1 MKGGIITAAFQS
13 FEKGEI
19 MPDVLVE
26 MKDIIKTFPGVK
38 ALDHA
43 QLTLYKGEVLG
54 LLGENGAGKSTLM
67 NTLGGI
73 YNADSGSITVD
84 GKQVS
89 IPTVIEAQKL
99 GIAFIHQ
106 EIALVPYLSVAENI
120 FLGRERMTMG
130 MVDQRKMYK
139 EAKQWLDMV
148 GLDVNP
154 ATLVSRLSI
163 AKQQMVEI
171 AKACSLNMKLMIM
184 DEPTSSLSE
193 KEVESLFIMI
203 KRLKEKNIGIIYISH
218 KLSEIF
224 TITDRICVMRDGGYV
239 GTIVTKESVQAD
251 LVKMMVG
258 RELENYYVK
267 NVHELG
273 DVALEAI
280 GIHSGKRVMDC
291 SFSVRKGEI
300 LGFYGLVGA
309 GRSELL
315 EAVMGLYPRDSG
327 TIFLNGENIT
337 KLPTLKIQE
346 KGMALVPEDRKT
358 QGLILKNSIKFN
370 ISISVLSKFLNHLCV
385 DKKEETKI
393 VDQAI
398 ANLDIKTPSRDQTV
412 RNLSGGNQ
420 QKVVLAKWLAS
431 NPSVL
436 VLDEPTRGVDV
447 GAKAEIYSI
456 MNDLAATGMA
466 IIMISSEMPEIMNMC
481 DRMLIM
487 SDGRIK
493 GELNKSEFNQQ
504 TILHYAVAEEI
515 S

>member
-1 MKGGIITAAFQS
+1 
-13 FEKGEI
+13 

-26 MKDIIKTFPGVK
+26 MKDIVKTFPGVK
-38 ALDHA
+38 ALDNA
-43 QLTLYKGEVLG
+43 QLTLYEGEVLG

-73 YNADSGSITVD
+73 YVPDSGTI
-84 GKQVS
+84 KVS
-89 IPTVIEAQKL
+89 DEHVQIHNVIEAQKL

-120 FLGRERMTMG
+120 FLGREIMTMG
-130 MVDQRKMYK
+130 MVDQRKMYR
-139 EAKQWLDMV
+139 EAQQWLEMV

-154 ATLVSRLSI
+154 ATLVCRLSI

-239 GTIVTKESVQAD
+239 GTIITKENEQSD

-258 RELENYYVK
+258 RELDNYYVRTFQ
-267 NVHELG
+267 ELG
-273 DVALEAI
+273 EVVLEAKEI
-280 GIHSGKRVMDC
+280 NSGKRVVDC

-327 TIFLNGENIT
+327 TVYLKGEDIS
-337 KLPTLKIQE
+337 KFPTLKIQE

-358 QGLILKNSIKFN
+358 QGLILKNTIKFN
-370 ISISVLSKFLNHLCV
+370 ISISVLRKFLNYFRV

-398 ANLDIKTPSRDQTV
+398 ANLNIKTPSRDQIV

-431 NPSVL
+431 NPKVL

-456 MNDLAATGMA
+456 MNNLAAAGMA
-466 IIMISSEMPEIMNMC
+466 IVMISSEMPEIMNMC

-493 GELNKSEFNQQ
+493 GELDKSEFDQQ

-515 S
+515 